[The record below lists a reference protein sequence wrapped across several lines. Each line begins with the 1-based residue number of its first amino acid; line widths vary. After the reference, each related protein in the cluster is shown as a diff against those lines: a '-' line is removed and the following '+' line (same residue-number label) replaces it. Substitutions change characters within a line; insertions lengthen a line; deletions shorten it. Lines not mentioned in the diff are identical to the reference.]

1 MANNSEKMKA
11 LLAKLG
17 LGFEHLSVIGEGR
30 VVTVFCTGRNTA
42 DKWAMALGEIF
53 AGSKVR
59 LVSGHRDAAT
69 NKHTVNNPTKR
80 AGFYVSVEAR
90 GAA

>member
-17 LGFEHLSVIGEGR
+17 LGFEHMSVIGEGR
-30 VVTVFCTGRNTA
+30 VVTVFCTGRATA
-42 DKWAMALGEIF
+42 DKWAMTLAEIF

-59 LVSGHRDAAT
+59 LVRGHRYAVT
-69 NKHTVNNPTKR
+69 NKHTANNPTRR
-80 AGFYVSVEAR
+80 AGFYISAESL